1 MKEKNP
7 HSVWNHINTTAVA
20 LLSLLILSL
29 LLFSAYQD
37 FVEASQGPSTPS
49 NPDEPTIGGP
59 LANKEL
65 KEKEEQLKA
74 LESNLQKKEEE
85 LIQWEKQL
93 TAQDSYTIKLVER
106 RKSIINA
113 LKSQFSQSDQ
123 PLYVDNQTGTIG
135 FGDGI
140 LFQSSESDV
149 TEAGAN
155 YLKEFI
161 PAWFSILLNEEN
173 RDYIS
178 EIIIEGHGDDQ
189 GSYSSN
195 LNLSQKR
202 AREVTRYILSEDMS
216 NFQYKD
222 IAVEYITANGKSFSQ
237 PIITDGNMDKEKS
250 RRVEFKFRLK
260 DEALIDDIQKIIDE
274 RTDS

>member
-1 MKEKNP
+1 MKDKYS
-7 HSVWNHINTTAVA
+7 HSIWNRLNITAVLFLFLLIIA
-20 LLSLLILSL
+20 LLF
-29 LLFSAYQD
+29 FSA
-37 FVEASQGPSTPS
+37 FQGVDEDNLVSV
-49 NPDEPTIGGP
+49 NPLT
-59 LANKEL
+59 NKEL
-65 KEKEEQLKA
+65 KEKEEQLKI
-74 LESNLQKKEEE
+74 LKSSLQDKEEE
-85 LIQWEKQL
+85 LIRREKQL
-93 TAQDSYTIKLVER
+93 TAKDPSTINLIER
-106 RKSIINA
+106 HKSIIDG
-113 LKSQFSQSDQ
+113 LKSQFSESDQ
-123 PLYVDNQTGTIG
+123 PLYINKQTSTIG

-140 LFQSSESDV
+140 LFESSESDV

-155 YLKEFI
+155 YLKEYI

-173 RDYIS
+173 RDYIA

-195 LNLSQKR
+195 LNLSQRR
-202 AREVTRYILSEDMS
+202 AREVTRYILGEDMP

-237 PIITDGNMDKEKS
+237 PIITDGSIDKEKS